1 MRDFPVIGL
10 CMYCAGLSGIFQ
22 FTRYGGWRLK
32 GHRLVGLCGLT
43 PSPARDAT
51 IFLIH
56 RAATVLDRLAK
67 AKHIG
72 AMTDLKNIR
81 NFSIVA
87 HIDHGKSTLADRL
100 IQMTGTVAERDM
112 KAQLLDAMDIERERG
127 ITIKANTVRID
138 YPAKDGQ
145 HYVLN
150 LIDTPGHVD
159 FGYEV
164 SRSMQAV
171 EGSLLVVDATQG
183 VEAQTLANVYQ
194 AIEADHEIVP
204 VLNKIDLPAAD
215 VDRVAEQ
222 IEDVIG
228 IDATDAVQ
236 ISAKTGIG
244 IPDVLEA
251 IVQRLPA
258 PEGNP
263 EAPLKAM
270 LVDSYYD
277 AYLGVVV
284 IIRVIDGK
292 IRKGDRIRMMKT
304 GGAYPVDRLG
314 VFRPKM
320 ENIDELGPGEIGFI
334 TASIK
339 QVRDTRVGDT
349 ITHERKPCA
358 EPLPGFKPSQPVV
371 FCGLFPVD
379 SAEFE
384 NLRDAIEKLALN
396 DASFSYEMETSAA
409 LGFGFRCGFLGL
421 LHLEVIRDRLERE
434 YDIDLITTA
443 PSVIY
448 HLHMKDGTTVELHNP
463 ADMPDLTHVD
473 HIEEPRIKATILVP
487 DEYLGDVLKL
497 CQDRR
502 GVQLDLTYAGN
513 RAMVVY
519 DLPLNE
525 VVFDFY
531 DRLKSVTKGYA
542 SFDYQM
548 IGYQQ
553 DFLVKMQ
560 ILVNDEPVDAL
571 SVMVHRDRAEARGRA
586 MCEKLKELIPR
597 HMFKIP
603 IQAAIGGRV
612 IARETLAAMR
622 KDVTAKC
629 YGGDATRKRKLL
641 EKQKAGKKKMRQFG
655 KVEIPQSAFINA
667 LKMDD

>member
-1 MRDFPVIGL
+1 MTE
-10 CMYCAGLSGIFQ
+10 LS
-22 FTRYGGWRLK
+22 K
-32 GHRLVGLCGLT
+32 
-43 PSPARDAT
+43 
-51 IFLIH
+51 
-56 RAATVLDRLAK
+56 
-67 AKHIG
+67 
-72 AMTDLKNIR
+72 IR

-100 IQMTGTVAERDM
+100 IQSTNTVADRDM
-112 KAQLLDAMDIERERG
+112 REQLLDSMDIERERG

-138 YPAKDGQ
+138 YIADDGES
-145 HYVLN
+145 YVLN

-159 FGYEV
+159 FAYEV
-164 SRSMQAV
+164 SRSMRAV
-171 EGSLLVVDATQG
+171 EGSLLVVDSTQG

-194 AIEADHEIVP
+194 AIDADHEIVP

-215 VDRVAEQ
+215 CDRVAEQ

-228 IDATDAVQ
+228 IDASDALMV
-236 ISAKTGIG
+236 SAKTGIG
-244 IPDVLEA
+244 IKETLEA

-258 PEGNP
+258 PTGERD
-263 EAPLKAM
+263 APLKAM
-270 LVDSYYD
+270 LVDSWYD

-284 IIRVIDGK
+284 LVRVMDGVLK
-292 IRKGDRIRMMKT
+292 KGDRIKMLSNHST
-304 GGAYPVDRLG
+304 HHVDRLG

-320 ENIDELGPGEIGFI
+320 QDIDELGPGEMGFI

-349 ITHERKPCA
+349 ITHEKKGTDVA
-358 EPLPGFKPSQPVV
+358 LPGFKPSQPVV

-379 SAEFE
+379 SAQFE
-384 NLRDAIEKLALN
+384 DLRDAIEKLALN
-396 DASFSYEMETSAA
+396 DASFSFEMETSAA

-421 LHLEVIRDRLERE
+421 LHLEVIRDRIERE
-434 YDIDLITTA
+434 YDIELITTA

-448 HLHMKDGTTVELHNP
+448 HVYMKDGEMIELHNP
-463 ADMPDLTHVD
+463 ADMPDLSKVD
-473 HIEEPRIKATILVP
+473 HLEEPRIKATIMVP
-487 DEYLGDVLKL
+487 DDYLGDVLKL

-502 GVQLDLTYAGN
+502 GLQEDLTYAGS
-513 RAMVVY
+513 RAMAVY

-548 IGYQQ
+548 TGYRQ
-553 DFLVKMQ
+553 DNLVKMA
-560 ILVNDEPVDAL
+560 ILVNEEPVDAL
-571 SVMVHRDRAEARGRA
+571 SVMVHRDRAEQRGRA

-603 IQAAIGGRV
+603 IQAAIGGKV
-612 IARETLAAMR
+612 IARETLAALR

-629 YGGDATRKRKLL
+629 YGGDASRKRKLL
-641 EKQKAGKKKMRQFG
+641 DKQKAGKKKMRQFG
-655 KVEIPQSAFINA
+655 KVDIPQDAFISA
-667 LKMDD
+667 LKMDN